1 VNVDAHQHFWNPA
14 REPMSWMEPEHAAI
28 DRAFGPDDLRPL
40 LAVCGIGATIL
51 VQAACSDADSDSM
64 FEHARGHD
72 WIAAVTAWV
81 PLDAPGRAEARL
93 GELTAEPKLRGV
105 RHLIHGES
113 DPHWILRPPVL
124 TSIALLEERGLLL
137 ELPCVYPLHL
147 GDVPE
152 LARRFPQLTIV
163 IDHLG
168 KPPVGMPEMAHWEV
182 LIRAAAGAPNVVAKV
197 SGLNTAL
204 TDPRWGAG
212 DLLASVEIALDCFGP
227 RRLMFGSDWPV
238 ALLNG
243 TYERVWAETTR
254 AIETV
259 AGSDAGQVLGDTAAR
274 LYGITATDRE
284 GGAAW

>member
-1 VNVDAHQHFWNPA
+1 
-14 REPMSWMEPEHAAI
+14 
-28 DRAFGPDDLRPL
+28 
-40 LAVCGIGATIL
+40 
-51 VQAACSDADSDSM
+51 
-64 FEHARGHD
+64 
-72 WIAAVTAWV
+72 
-81 PLDAPGRAEARL
+81 
-93 GELTAEPKLRGV
+93 
-105 RHLIHGES
+105 
-113 DPHWILRPPVL
+113 
-124 TSIALLEERGLLL
+124 
-137 ELPCVYPLHL
+137 
-147 GDVPE
+147 
-152 LARRFPQLTIV
+152 
-163 IDHLG
+163 
-168 KPPVGMPEMAHWEV
+168 MAHWEV

-197 SGLNTAL
+197 SGLTTAL